1 MPWSQGRSL
10 VWDFTC
16 RDTVAPSYVLQSSL
30 EAGSLAMQAQNE
42 KLNKYENL
50 TRQGYIVMPVSAETL
65 GSWAPMAVKFIKDIG
80 SKITDATG
88 EKRAT
93 SYLFQSLGIAIQR
106 GNAASISGTVPSQ
119 KELDEIYYL

>member
-1 MPWSQGRSL
+1 
-10 VWDFTC
+10 
-16 RDTVAPSYVLQSSL
+16 
-30 EAGSLAMQAQNE
+30 
-42 KLNKYENL
+42 
-50 TRQGYIVMPVSAETL
+50 MPVSTETL
-65 GSWAPMAVKFIKDIG
+65 GSWAPMAAKFIKDIG